1 MMKSEPRALAYTLTI
16 LGALSLGCSNT
27 PAEGTGAASEGSTG
41 DTDGSATANSNT
53 NPTTTTQ
60 GSVSNS
66 ATDSTVSGNSDGVT
80 EAATTVD
87 LTTEGMT
94 GTSDDTQ
101 TTNPVDTSDSHT
113 SSTSTSIG
121 PETTGT
127 GTGTDTTDGA
137 STTGGDTTTSTGG
150 DTTTTGDTSTGEPV
164 ECGLQLKATIRDF
177 KEGHQD
183 FESYC
188 CGVVKDL
195 VKLDLGVDKKPAFNQ
210 VGNPKMLTD
219 APTFNQWYNNTVGVN
234 MPTQVV
240 LDLQEIQPGL
250 YSYQN
255 NAFFPIDDLLFG
267 NEGNAHNFH
276 FTTYFNTS

>member
-177 KEGHQD
+177 KEGHPD

-276 FTTYFNTS
+276 FTTYSNTS

>member
-53 NPTTTTQ
+53 TPTTTTQ

-101 TTNPVDTSDSHT
+101 TTSPVDTSDSHT

-121 PETTGT
+121 PET
-127 GTGTDTTDGA
+127 TGTDTTDGA

-177 KEGHQD
+177 KAGHPD

-276 FTTYFNTS
+276 FTTCFDTS